1 VMATV
6 GLYGVISYMVA
17 RRRNEIGIRIALGA
31 DRASVLRLVMR
42 EAGLLLI
49 LGLTLGTALSIAA
62 AHAATSLLYG
72 LQPSDPLTI
81 ALAIA
86 LLAAVAIV
94 ASGIPAQRVAR
105 LNPMTALR
113 EE

>member
-1 VMATV
+1 
-6 GLYGVISYMVA
+6 LA
-17 RRRNEIGIRIALGA
+17 RRRNEIGIRIARGA
-31 DRASVLRLVMR
+31 DRASILRLVMG

-49 LGLTLGTALSIAA
+49 LGLALGTALSIAA
-62 AHAATSLLYG
+62 ARTATSFLYG

-81 ALAIA
+81 GLAIA

-94 ASGIPAQRVAR
+94 ASGIPALRAAR